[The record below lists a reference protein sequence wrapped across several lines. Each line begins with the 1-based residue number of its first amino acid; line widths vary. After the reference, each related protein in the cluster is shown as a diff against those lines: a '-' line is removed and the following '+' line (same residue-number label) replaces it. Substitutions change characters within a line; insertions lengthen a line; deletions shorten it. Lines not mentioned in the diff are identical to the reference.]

1 MLRSRF
7 LAACISLSAATGVL
21 VGGPVFTHEA
31 EATAA
36 ARGASKQVRRTAS
49 APSHASAPNQAV
61 PSAAAAPSDGT
72 APVATA
78 SSADERQK
86 ETLSSRR
93 SRESGLR
100 TRARRMDDPLGSARV
115 GEPPKEGAPAK
126 GTNEPG
132 ATAKGPSPEARS
144 PESSSSPPSRAAEAR
159 SSAAKAPA
167 EPPSSL
173 KSTAE
178 KFAPEAAPDGAD
190 SPRPSIDPSAS
201 VRRELSP
208 PSTVTS
214 GRPVAVSLEGPV
226 FDGGDVPRAAAAL
239 DRMKA
244 AFVRCAST
252 EGALTKNEAS
262 IDLRFLVRAP
272 GRAEGV
278 DVDKTRGLSVDVV
291 RCMTSVLARSYVG
304 APSDDPVGVAITVR
318 VRRPEAANN

>member
-1 MLRSRF
+1 MPRSRF
-7 LAACISLSAATGVL
+7 LVTCLSLSTATAVL
-21 VGGPVFTHEA
+21 VGGPVFTHGA

-49 APSHASAPNQAV
+49 APSHASLPNQAV
-61 PSAAAAPSDGT
+61 PNAAAAPSDGV
-72 APVATA
+72 APVANA
-78 SSADERQK
+78 VSAAADERQK

-100 TRARRMDDPLGSARV
+100 TRARRIDDPPRGARA
-115 GEPPKEGAPAK
+115 GEPAKEVSPAR

-132 ATAKGPSPEARS
+132 ATAKGSLPEARS
-144 PESSSSPPSRAAEAR
+144 LEGSSSPPSRSADAR

-167 EPPSSL
+167 ESPSSL

-190 SPRPSIDPSAS
+190 SSRPSIDPGAT

-244 AFVRCAST
+244 SFVRCAST
-252 EGALTKNEAS
+252 EGALTKNDAS

-278 DVDKTRGLSVDVV
+278 DVDKTRGLSGDVV

-318 VRRPEAANN
+318 VRKD

>member
-1 MLRSRF
+1 MPRPRF
-7 LAACISLSAATGVL
+7 FAACLSLSTAAAVL
-21 VGGPVFTHEA
+21 VGPIFTH

-36 ARGASKQVRRTAS
+36 ARGASKQGRRTAS
-49 APSHASAPNQAV
+49 APSHASVPN
-61 PSAAAAPSDGT
+61 AAAAPSDGA
-72 APVATA
+72 APVANAA

-86 ETLSSRR
+86 EALSSRR

-100 TRARRMDDPLGSARV
+100 TRARRMDDAPRGARA

-126 GTNEPG
+126 GTSEPG
-132 ATAKGPSPEARS
+132 ATAKGSLPETRS
-144 PESSSSPPSRAAEAR
+144 LEGSSSPPRRAADAR
-159 SSAAKAPA
+159 SSAAKAPG

-178 KFAPEAAPDGAD
+178 KFAPEATPDGAD
-190 SPRPSIDPSAS
+190 SSRPSIEPSANG
-201 VRRELSP
+201 RRELP
-208 PSTVTS
+208 PTS
-214 GRPVAVSLEGPV
+214 GRPVVVSLEGPV

-252 EGALTKNEAS
+252 EGALTKSEAS

-278 DVDKTRGLSVDVV
+278 DVDKTRGLSGDVV
-291 RCMTSVLARSYVG
+291 RCVTSVLARSYVG

-318 VRRPEAANN
+318 VRKD